1 MQQRSHPCLLGS
13 LTVPRGGW
21 RARLGRSLIITY
33 FADMSMNSFFRC
45 NRGAGVSDAP
55 VLQFTSAEHAVDPRR
70 ALDERAVMHAEVE
83 AAYGGNPHSP
93 LVDQSNAI
101 LVMTPSEG
109 FVAATRTKV
118 TEQRDVRER
127 EGEAGD

>member
-1 MQQRSHPCLLGS
+1 
-13 LTVPRGGW
+13 
-21 RARLGRSLIITY
+21 
-33 FADMSMNSFFRC
+33 MNSFFRC

-70 ALDERAVMHAEVE
+70 ALDERAAMHAEVE
-83 AAYGGNPHSP
+83 AAYGGNP

-118 TEQRDVRER
+118 TEQREVVDVDALLPPLAPDPIALLESSYYHRWSEE
-127 EGEAGD
+127 EGSSVDSPDTHFS